1 MTFVYILQS
10 QCGQHFY
17 VGLTA
22 DIEVR
27 LTAHNEGRVR
37 HTSKFRPWVLR
48 SYIAFSDRS
57 RAAAFESYLKS
68 GSGRAFAAKRL

>member
-10 QCGQHFY
+10 QCGRHFY
-17 VGLTA
+17 VGLTS
-22 DIEVR
+22 DIGAR

-68 GSGRAFAAKRL
+68 GSGRAFATKRL